1 MAKSTICTFLKHKE
15 TLKVADVAK
24 GVFGKSNRRPQILEK
39 VEQLLLVWI
48 NEKQLQG
55 DSVSEAMICEKDR
68 HLHSD
73 LVASTP
79 SSHNAEPEDFKA
91 SRRWFEKFCKR
102 SGIHCVLRHG
112 EAASSNKEG
121 AEKFVDEFAAYV
133 DSEGFIPQQVFN
145 CDETGLFWKKLP
157 RKTYITQEEK
167 GLPGHKPIKDRLTL
181 LLCTNASGD
190 CRIKPLLVYYSKI
203 LECSRGIMCT
213 RQNYQ

>member
-1 MAKSTICTFLKHKE
+1 MKKEIIEKHERGVRVSDLASQYGVAKSTISTFLKHKE
-15 TLKVADVAK
+15 TLKVGDVAK

-91 SRRWFEKFCKR
+91 SRRWFVPQTKWYSLC
-102 SGIHCVLRHG
+102 S
-112 EAASSNKEG
+112 EA
-121 AEKFVDEFAAYV
+121 
-133 DSEGFIPQQVFN
+133 
-145 CDETGLFWKKLP
+145 W
-157 RKTYITQEEK
+157 
-167 GLPGHKPIKDRLTL
+167 
-181 LLCTNASGD
+181 
-190 CRIKPLLVYYSKI
+190 
-203 LECSRGIMCT
+203 
-213 RQNYQ
+213 